1 MPGIQPADHRH
12 TQLHPL
18 GTSLAVLPP
27 GPATSGLNP
36 APKLASA
43 GPAGAFLSL
52 GLPGY
57 SLCRARGPQFLTAHG
72 GGGRVGRDRG
82 SRLQVPLQLCHFA
95 QDDRET
101 PTRLNDL
108 APHWGHSPSP
118 AHTCLSCSLSG
129 LGMQLSGRGCLLRQ
143 EALGRPRL
151 SVWCWGQHGLPGW
164 GWWVEGW
171 H

>member
-1 MPGIQPADHRH
+1 MPGTQPADHRH

-27 GPATSGLNP
+27 GPATRGLNP

-57 SLCRARGPQFLTAHG
+57 SLCRARRPQFLTAHG
-72 GGGRVGRDRG
+72 GGGRVGRDLG
-82 SRLQVPLQLCHFA
+82 SRLQVPFQLCNFA
-95 QDDRET
+95 QDDKET

-108 APHWGHSPSP
+108 VPHWGHSSSP
-118 AHTCLSCSLSG
+118 AHTCLSCSLSA
-129 LGMQLSGRGCLLRQ
+129 LRMQLSGRGCLLRQ
-143 EALGRPRL
+143 EALGRPQL